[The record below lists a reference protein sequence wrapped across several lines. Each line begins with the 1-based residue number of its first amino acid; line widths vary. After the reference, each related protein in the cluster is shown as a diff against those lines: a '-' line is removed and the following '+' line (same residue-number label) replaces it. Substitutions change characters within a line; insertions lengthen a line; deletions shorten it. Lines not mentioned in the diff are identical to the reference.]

1 MCHNINLSQVIVFQN
16 AGCVFVYFVADT
28 KIVFSYNLPQVPPL
42 MFWYLFLSSEAATR
56 GIL

>member
-1 MCHNINLSQVIVFQN
+1 MCHNINLSQVIVVQN

-42 MFWYLFLSSEAATR
+42 MF
-56 GIL
+56 